1 MAICGTVPIVWGFA
15 YHKLEDAVW
24 IALIAEAISWME
36 MKGPFGWR
44 VRILLMGALLAIT
57 FSVLGELTG
66 LSIGLSVLAMFGVG
80 FLATM
85 LKNTGERANGLAI
98 CVYLPFIIFNAYPTH
113 DMPAFWHRL
122 LMIVI
127 GAAWPVAVGI
137 AWALF
142 KPEDEPF
149 RRQIA
154 LIWRSIALLV
164 ETISRDGAS
173 VHARGHAGKLLEKEN
188 EVRSVI
194 DKSYEFYGHTADQ
207 VQQKN
212 HKQYQLTQLRKTAA
226 LAGVNVIAMGEEMS
240 HIDVAGLDESL
251 RVKAAA
257 LFSAMKEAINCISI
271 FIISLDPEE
280 KMHAASHINRLR
292 NLAELITEYQLPA
305 DEKTA
310 AAIKRILHLTER
322 TSRLLESAMQRI
334 EQMGEDVPVYKSYS
348 FRKTASILSPRKF
361 GKNLRGIFKLNM
373 FTTRNA
379 LRSAIAVTVALL
391 IAQLFKIDHGYW
403 LPFST
408 MIIIQPYFGA
418 TFKRAMERV
427 AGTLLGGIV
436 GSLLLHL
443 PAGLHLKEG
452 VLFLTFILM
461 VYYLR
466 KQYAIAAFVITLNL
480 VLLFNL
486 QEQFN
491 NQLMIT
497 RALCTAGGAAL
508 AVIAGFA
515 LLPNWDKNWLPSH
528 LAGAIKCNYE
538 YFIATFY
545 SHAPITNWTKHKR
558 SVESKNASV
567 FDSFNRYMQEPGK
580 EKSEVYYDLIT
591 YNVRITRDLNT
602 IHIEQD
608 EKKHTQEPVQYATDL
623 QQAKVTEAYKLF
635 NELLTGLKKL
645 DNQKPKIHVYES
657 TARAPF
663 VLDDVQMIS
672 LEKLIIELRS
682 MLKDMDKIIAQ

>member
-15 YHKLEDAVW
+15 CHRLEDAVW
-24 IALIAEAISWME
+24 VALIAEAISWME

-44 VRILLMGALLAIT
+44 VRILLTGALLAIF
-57 FSVLGELTG
+57 FSVLGMVSG

-80 FLATM
+80 FVATM
-85 LKNTGERANGLAI
+85 LKNTSERASGLAI

-113 DMPAFWHRL
+113 DLAAFWHRL
-122 LMIVI
+122 LIIVI
-127 GAAWPVAVGI
+127 GAAWPVSVGI

-142 KPEDEPF
+142 KPEEEPF

-154 LIWRSIALLV
+154 LIWRSIAMLV
-164 ETISRDGAS
+164 ETISRSGTE
-173 VHARGHAGKLLEKEN
+173 HERGRAGKLLEKEN
-188 EVRSVI
+188 EVRATI

-207 VQQKN
+207 VHQKDQ
-212 HKQYQLTQLRKTAA
+212 KKYQLTQLRKTAA
-226 LAGVNVIAMGEEMS
+226 LAGVNVIAMGEEMA
-240 HIDVAGLDESL
+240 HINVAELDESL
-251 RVKAAA
+251 RVKAAT

-280 KMHAASHINRLR
+280 KLHAASHINRLR
-292 NLAELITEYQLPA
+292 NLAELINEYQLPA
-305 DEKTA
+305 NEKAA
-310 AAIKRILHLTER
+310 AAIKRILHLTDR

-348 FRKTASILSPRKF
+348 FRKTASILRPNNF
-361 GKNLRGIFKLNM
+361 TKNLRGIFKLNM

-379 LRSAIAVTVALL
+379 LRSAIAVTAALL
-391 IAQLFKIDHGYW
+391 IAQLFRIDHGYW

-452 VLFLTFILM
+452 VLFITFILM

-545 SHAPITNWTKHKR
+545 SHAPVINWTKHKR
-558 SVESKNASV
+558 SVESKNSSV

-580 EKSEVYYDLIT
+580 EKSEEYYDLIT

-608 EKKHTQEPVQYATDL
+608 EKKQGQGPVQYATDV
-623 QQAKVTEAYKLF
+623 QQAKVAEAYKLF
-635 NELLTGLKKL
+635 NELLTALKKL
-645 DNQKPKIHVYES
+645 DNQKPRISVYES

-663 VLDDVQMIS
+663 RLDDAQMIS
-672 LEKLIIELRS
+672 LEKLIIELKS
-682 MLKDMDKIIAQ
+682 MLKDLEKLT